1 MQMPS
6 PEATRVVVFACGAMA
21 VLGGVLAALVGE
33 SGRAPFHGV
42 RDVCLVML
50 GLSLYKSLELPG
62 LLVVAAIG
70 MVWWLTERL
79 FGWFLRGSAQR
90 TEQAWRDVAGELSF
104 TLMSHRNGGVDT
116 RTLSGVLE
124 GYDVVVVEDR
134 PIASELP
141 ATGHIAIGGK
151 GRIPE
156 RLWLARRSDEPRNLE
171 TARVSTTG
179 DGVFDRQFGIVSL
192 EREAEAE
199 ALAVLSS
206 RTRELL
212 WYYPDRFSECR
223 DGIVRGANPGPRAV
237 VRRVWY
243 LLEIA
248 KRLSIAPEDVP
259 LRLLENSRIDPVRAV
274 RSRCRALGRPVAGP
288 YR

>member
-21 VLGGVLAALVGE
+21 ALGGLLAALVDE
-33 SGRAPFHGV
+33 SGRQPF
-42 RDVCLVML
+42 RDLRDACLVFL
-50 GLSLYKSLELPG
+50 GLSLYKSLKLPA
-62 LLVVAAIG
+62 LLIVAAIG

-104 TLMSHRNGGVDT
+104 TLSRHDNFNVKT
-116 RTLSGVLE
+116 TTLSGVLE

-134 PIASELP
+134 PVVSNAP

-151 GRIPE
+151 GKIPE
-156 RLWLARRSDEPRNLE
+156 RLWLARRSDGPRNLE
-171 TARVSTTG
+171 TARLSTTG

-206 RTRELL
+206 GTRELL

-223 DGIVRGANPGPRAV
+223 DGIVRGANPGPRVA
-237 VRRVWY
+237 VRRVRY

-274 RSRCRALGRPVAGP
+274 RSRCRALSRPLAGP

>member
-1 MQMPS
+1 
-6 PEATRVVVFACGAMA
+6 VVLVCGGLAVFGA
-21 VLGGVLAALVGE
+21 LLAALVE
-33 SGRAPFHGV
+33 EPGRAPFHGV
-42 RDVCLVML
+42 RDLFLVSL
-50 GLSLYKSLELPG
+50 GWWSLSSAKVPA
-62 LLVVAAIG
+62 LLIVAASG
-70 MVWWLTERL
+70 MLWWLTERL
-79 FGWFLRGSAQR
+79 FGWYRRGSAQR

-104 TLMSHRNGGVDT
+104 TLSRHHNFNVET
-116 RTLSGVLE
+116 TTLSGVLE
-124 GYDVVVVEDR
+124 GYDVVVVEDQ
-134 PIASELP
+134 PVASNAP

-156 RLWLARRSDEPRNLE
+156 SLWLARRSDGPSNLE
-171 TARVSTTG
+171 AASVSTTG
-179 DGVFDRQFGIVSL
+179 DVVFDRRIGILSF

-237 VRRVWY
+237 VRRARY

-248 KRLSIAPEDVP
+248 KRLSIAPEDVL

-274 RSRCRALGRPVAGP
+274 RSRCRALLARSAAGA